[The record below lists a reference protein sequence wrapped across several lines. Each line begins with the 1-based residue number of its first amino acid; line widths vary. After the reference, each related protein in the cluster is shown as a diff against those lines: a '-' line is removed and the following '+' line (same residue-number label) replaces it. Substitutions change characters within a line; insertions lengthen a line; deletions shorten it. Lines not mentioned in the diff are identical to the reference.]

1 MPKNN
6 EQLGIPND
14 DSHKTAP
21 PRDKWFYMCELVY
34 VCVYALCKAASPIKG
49 VNLAMLM
56 SVLSGVSV
64 LLIIVVLV
72 KRRVRE
78 QRESMAG
85 VWFLLFFTA
94 LVIKDCVIGEL

>member
-1 MPKNN
+1 MSKNN
-6 EQLGIPND
+6 EELGIPNH

-21 PRDKWFYMCELVY
+21 PQDKWFYMCELVY
-34 VCVYALCKAASPIKG
+34 VCVYALCKAASPMKG

-72 KRRVRE
+72 KRRACE

>member
-6 EQLGIPND
+6 EQLEISNH
-14 DSHKTAP
+14 DSHKTVP
-21 PRDKWFYMCELVY
+21 PPDKWFYMCELVY

-49 VNLAMLM
+49 VNLAILM

-72 KRRVRE
+72 KRFTRK
-78 QRESMAG
+78 QRESMASI
-85 VWFLLFFTA
+85 WFLLFFTA
-94 LVIKDCVIGEL
+94 LVVKDCIIGEL

>member
-1 MPKNN
+1 MSKNN
-6 EQLGIPND
+6 EQLEIPNHD
-14 DSHKTAP
+14 AYKTSP

-72 KRRVRE
+72 KRRARE